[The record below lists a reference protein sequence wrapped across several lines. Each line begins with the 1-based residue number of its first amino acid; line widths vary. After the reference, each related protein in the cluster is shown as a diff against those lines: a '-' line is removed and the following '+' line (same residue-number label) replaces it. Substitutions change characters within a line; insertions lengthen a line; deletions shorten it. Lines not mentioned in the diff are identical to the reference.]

1 MNLSFNWLNDF
12 VDVAKLPQPKE
23 YCDRMTDTGSKV
35 EGYEILGSDIENVVV
50 GRIISTEKHP
60 DADRLTI
67 CQVAIGESE
76 PVQIVTGATNIA
88 AGDLVPVAK
97 NGSTL
102 PGGVKIKS
110 GKLRGVPS
118 NGMLC
123 SIGELNLTLRDIPYA
138 EEDGILILQEQCEV
152 GDDIRDVLNLRDTV
166 VEFEI
171 TPNRPDCNSIIG
183 LARETAASFELP
195 LSLKEPVVKGSGDD
209 INKYVSVEVR
219 DTDLCP
225 RYSCKVVK
233 NVKIQPSPKWMRARL
248 RAMGVRPINNI
259 VDITNYVMLEYGQP
273 MHAFDYNYIDGG
285 KIVVR
290 RAAEGETVTTLDG
303 NVRQLTT
310 DMLTIS
316 DSKKPVGL
324 AGIMGG
330 ENSEIIDS
338 TATVVFESANFNS
351 TSIRLTSRALGL
363 RTDASSRY
371 EKDLDTENTM
381 PALLRACE
389 LVEMLGAGEVVD
401 GFIDI
406 YPEKYTERRIE
417 FSPEKIDKLLGI
429 GLSREQMV
437 SILTSLY
444 FKIDGNELIPPSY
457 RADVEQTADIAEEV
471 ARMYGYNNF
480 PSSDFN
486 CEVKRGRY
494 SPLAEFRNS
503 MEDVVRA
510 LGLSEIQTYSF
521 ISPKTFGM
529 LNIPEND
536 PRRCAVKLINPLG
549 EDTSVMRTTAVGS
562 MLEVISHNR
571 NFRNPAVSLYEFAK
585 TYITNDPSLSDGK
598 LPEEKISLV
607 MAFYDKGDFYDIKG
621 IADTVM
627 CESGI
632 RSYEYV
638 SCSDDAT
645 FHPGRCAVVKDG
657 DKIYATLGEI
667 HPTVL
672 NNYSIDIPVYLAVM
686 DIDLLF
692 ANSNFVKEYKPLP
705 KFPAITRDLAFV
717 CDDSIEI
724 GALEKCIAKYAGKML
739 VNVTLFDIFT
749 GARLG
754 EGKKSVAFSLTLRD
768 DTKTLTD
775 QDADKI
781 TAKVIRGMEFDH
793 GAVLR
798 S

>member
-1 MNLSFNWLNDF
+1 MNLSFNWLSDF
-12 VDVAKLPQPKE
+12 VDVDKLPAPKQ

-35 EGYEILGSDIENVVV
+35 EGFEILGNDIENVVV

-67 CQVAIGESE
+67 CQLAIGESE

-102 PGGVKIKS
+102 PGGVKIKA

-123 SIGELNLTLRDIPYA
+123 SIGELNLTLRDVPYA

-152 GDDIRDVLNLRDTV
+152 GDDIRDVLNLWDTV

-195 LSLKEPVVKGSGDD
+195 LNLKAPEVKGSGDD
-209 INKYVSVEVR
+209 INNYVSVEVR
-219 DTDLCP
+219 DSDLCP

-233 NVKIQPSPKWMRARL
+233 NVKIKPSPKWMRSRL
-248 RAMGVRPINNI
+248 RAMGVRPVNNI

-285 KIVVR
+285 KIIVR
-290 RAAEGETVTTLDG
+290 RAAENETVTTLDG
-303 NVRQLTT
+303 NVRELTT
-310 DMLTIS
+310 DMLTIC

-330 ENSEIIDS
+330 ENSEINDN
-338 TATVVFESANFNS
+338 TATVVFESANFDG

-363 RTDASSRY
+363 RTESSGRY
-371 EKDLDTENTM
+371 EKGLDTENTM

-389 LVEMLGAGEVVD
+389 LVELLEAGEVVD
-401 GFIDI
+401 GTIDI
-406 YPEKYTERRIE
+406 YPVKYADRKVE
-417 FSPEKIDKLLGI
+417 FSPEKINKLLG
-429 GLSREQMV
+429 LDLTREQMTD
-437 SILTSLY
+437 ILTSLS
-444 FKIDGNELIPPSY
+444 FVIEGDTLIPPSY
-457 RADVEQTADIAEEV
+457 RADVEQMADIAEEI
-471 ARMYGYNNF
+471 ARIYGYNNI
-480 PSSDFN
+480 PSTNFK
-486 CEVKRGRY
+486 CEVRRGRY
-494 SPLAEFRNS
+494 SPLAEYKNGI
-503 MEDVVRA
+503 EAVVQA

-529 LNIPEND
+529 LNLSEDSPL
-536 PRRCAVKLINPLG
+536 RCAVKLINPLG
-549 EDTSVMRTTAVGS
+549 EDTSVMRTTAIGS
-562 MLEVISHNR
+562 MLEVLSHNR

-585 TYITNDPSLSDGK
+585 VYITNEPDLASGN
-598 LPEEKISLV
+598 LPEEKTSLV
-607 MAFYDKGDFYDIKG
+607 MAFYDNGDFYDLKG
-621 IADTVM
+621 MTDVLMNA
-627 CESGI
+627 SGVEK
-632 RSYEYV
+632 YEYV
-638 SCSDDAT
+638 TCSDNTT
-645 FHPGRCAVVKDG
+645 FHPGRCAVIKDE
-657 DKIYATLGEI
+657 DKVYATIGQI

-672 NNYSIDIPVYLAVM
+672 KNYSIDLPVYLAEIDV
-686 DIDLLF
+686 DLLF
-692 ANSNFVKEYKPLP
+692 ANAGGEKQYKPLP

-717 CDDSIEI
+717 CDASIEI
-724 GALEKCIAKYAGKML
+724 GQLEKCISKYAGAKL
-739 VNVTLFDIFT
+739 VDITLFDIYT
-749 GARLG
+749 GERLG
-754 EGKKSVAFSLTLRD
+754 ADKKSVAFSLTLRD
-768 DTKTLTD
+768 DNKTLTD
-775 QDADKI
+775 EDADKI
-781 TAKVIRGMEFDH
+781 TTKVIKGMEFDH
-793 GAVLR
+793 NAVLR

>member
-1 MNLSFNWLNDF
+1 MNLSFNWLSDF
-12 VDVAKLPQPKE
+12 VDVDKLPAPKQ

-35 EGYEILGSDIENVVV
+35 EGFEILGNDIENVVV

-67 CQVAIGESE
+67 CQIAVGEGD
-76 PVQIVTGATNIA
+76 PVQIVTGASNIA

-97 NGSTL
+97 DGSTL
-102 PGGVKIKS
+102 PGGVKIKA

-123 SIGELNLTLRDIPYA
+123 SIGELNLTLRDVPYA
-138 EEDGILILQEQCEV
+138 VEDGILILQESCEV
-152 GDDIRDVLNLRDTV
+152 GDDIRDVLNLWDTV

-183 LARETAASFELP
+183 LARETAASFDLP
-195 LSLKEPVVKGSGDD
+195 LNIKEPMVKGSGDD
-209 INKYVSVEVR
+209 VNNYVSVEVR
-219 DTDLCP
+219 DPDLCP

-233 NVKIQPSPKWMRARL
+233 NVKIKPSPKWMRSRL

-290 RAAEGETVTTLDG
+290 RAAQGETVTTLDG
-303 NVRQLTT
+303 NVRELTT

-330 ENSEIIDS
+330 ENSEINEN
-338 TATVVFESANFNS
+338 TTTVVFESANFNG

-363 RTDASSRY
+363 RTDASGRY
-371 EKDLDTENTM
+371 EKDIDTEYTM
-381 PALLRACE
+381 PALMRACE
-389 LVEMLGAGEVVD
+389 LVEMLEAGDVVD
-401 GFIDI
+401 GFIDV
-406 YPEKYTERRIE
+406 YPVKYQERKVE
-417 FSPEKIDKLLGI
+417 FSPEKIDKLLGL
-429 GLSREQMV
+429 GLSREKME
-437 SILTSLY
+437 SILKSLY
-444 FKIDGNELIPPSY
+444 FKIEGDYLIPPSY
-457 RADVEQTADIAEEV
+457 RADVEQTADIAEEI

-480 PSSDFN
+480 PSANFK

-494 SPLAEFRNS
+494 SPLAEFRNTV
-503 MEDVVRA
+503 EEVVQA

-521 ISPKTFGM
+521 ISPKTFNM
-529 LNIPEND
+529 LNMPEND
-536 PRRCAVKLINPLG
+536 PRRCAVKIINPLG

-585 TYITNDPSLSDGK
+585 TYITDNPTLSDGN
-598 LPEEKISLV
+598 LPVEKTSLV
-607 MAFYDKGDFYDIKG
+607 MAFYDNGDFYDLKG
-621 IADTVM
+621 MMDAVM
-627 CESGI
+627 QQSGVTK
-632 RSYEYV
+632 YEYI
-638 SCSDDAT
+638 SCADDST
-645 FHPGRCAVVKDG
+645 FHPGRCAVVKDS
-657 DKIYATLGEI
+657 DNVYATLGEI

-672 NNYSIDIPVYLAVM
+672 KNYSIDIPVYLAVV

-692 ANSNFVKEYKPLP
+692 ANAKVTKEYKPLP

-717 CDDSIEI
+717 CDDSVEI
-724 GALEKCIAKYAGKML
+724 GQLEKCIAKYAGNKL
-739 VNVTLFDIFT
+739 VAVTLFDIFT

-768 DTKTLTD
+768 DNKTLTD
-775 QDADKI
+775 EDADKI

-793 GAVLR
+793 SAVLR

>member
-1 MNLSFNWLNDF
+1 MNLSFNWLGDF
-12 VDVAKLPQPKE
+12 VDTEKLPAPKQ

-50 GRIISTEKHP
+50 GKILSTEKHP

-67 CQVAIGESE
+67 CQLDIGEGE

-88 AGDLVPVAK
+88 VGDFVPVAK
-97 NGSTL
+97 NGSSL
-102 PGGVKIKS
+102 PGGVKIKA

-123 SIGELNLTLRDIPYA
+123 SIGELNLTTRDVPYA
-138 EEDGILILQEQCEV
+138 IEDGILIIQEPCKV
-152 GDDIRDVLNLRDTV
+152 GDDIHDVMQLWDTV

-183 LARETAASFELP
+183 LARETAASFNLP
-195 LSLKEPVVKGSGDD
+195 LNINTPQVKGCGDD
-209 INKYVSVEVR
+209 IKNYVDVEVR
-219 DTDLCP
+219 DSDLCP

-233 NVKIQPSPKWMRARL
+233 NVKIKPSPKWMRMRL
-248 RAMGVRPINNI
+248 RAMGIRPINNI

-303 NVRQLTT
+303 TVRNLTP

-316 DSKKPVGL
+316 DSTKPVGL

-330 ENSEIIDS
+330 ENSEILES
-338 TATVVFESANFNS
+338 TATVVFESANFDS

-371 EKDLDTENTM
+371 EKSLDRENTM

-389 LVEMLGAGEVVD
+389 LVELLEAGDVVD
-401 GFIDI
+401 GIIDI
-406 YPEKYTERRIE
+406 YPEKYTERKIE
-417 FSPEKIDKLLGI
+417 FSPEKIDKLLGL
-429 GLSREQMV
+429 GLTRQQM
-437 SILTSLY
+437 IDYLTPLH
-444 FKIDGNELIPPSY
+444 FKIDGDVLIPPSY
-457 RADVEQTADIAEEV
+457 RDDVEQTADIAEEV

-480 PSSDFN
+480 ESRNFP

-494 SPLAEFRNS
+494 SPLAEFRNAVE
-503 MEDVVRA
+503 EDVLA
-510 LGLSEIQTYSF
+510 MGLSEIQTYSF
-521 ISPKTFGM
+521 VSPKTFNM
-529 LNIPEND
+529 LNMNEDD

-549 EDTSVMRTTAVGS
+549 EDTSVMRTTAIGS
-562 MLEVISHNR
+562 MLEVLSHNR
-571 NFRNPAVSLYEFAK
+571 SFRNPSVALYEFAK
-585 TYITNDPSLSDGK
+585 IYITDNPTLSDGK

-607 MAFYDKGDFYDIKG
+607 MAFYDNGDFYDLKG
-621 IADTVM
+621 MTDVIM
-627 CESGI
+627 QQSGI
-632 RSYEYV
+632 KKYEYV
-638 SCSDDAT
+638 TQTDDPT
-645 FHPGRCAVVKDG
+645 FHPGRCALIKDG
-657 DKIYATLGEI
+657 DNVYATLGQI

-672 NNYSIDIPVYLAVM
+672 KNYSLDIPVYLAVV
-686 DIDLLF
+686 DVDLLF
-692 ANSNFVKEYKPLP
+692 ANSNFNKEYKPLP
-705 KFPAITRDLAFV
+705 KFPSIARDLAFV
-717 CDDSIEI
+717 CDADIEI
-724 GALEKCIAKYAGKML
+724 GKLEKCIAKYAGNKL
-739 VNVTLFDIFT
+739 VNIELFDIYT

-768 DTKTLTD
+768 DNKTLTD
-775 QDADKI
+775 EDADKI
-781 TAKVIRGMEFDH
+781 TAKVIRGMEFDY

>member
-1 MNLSFNWLNDF
+1 MNLSFNWLSDF
-12 VDVAKLPQPKE
+12 VDVAKLPEPKK

-35 EGYEILGSDIENVVV
+35 EGYEILGDDIENVVV
-50 GRIISTEKHP
+50 GKIISTEKHP

-67 CQVAIGESE
+67 CQLDLGESE
-76 PVQIVTGATNIA
+76 PVQIVTGASNIA
-88 AGDLVPVAK
+88 VGDLVPVAK
-97 NGSTL
+97 NGSSL
-102 PGGVKIKS
+102 PGGVKIKA

-123 SIGELNLTLRDIPYA
+123 SIGELNLTTRDVPYA
-138 EEDGILILQEQCEV
+138 VEDGILILQEECNV
-152 GDDIRDVLNLRDTV
+152 GDDIHDVLNLRDTV

-171 TPNRPDCNSIIG
+171 TPNRPDCNSVIG
-183 LARETAASFELP
+183 LARETAASFELDCQIKQP
-195 LSLKEPVVKGSGDD
+195 QVKGSGDD

-219 DTDLCP
+219 DSDLCP

-233 NVKIQPSPKWMRARL
+233 NVKIQPSPKWLRSRL

-290 RAAEGETVTTLDG
+290 RASEGETVTTLDG
-303 NVRQLTT
+303 TVRPLTT
-310 DMLTIS
+310 DMLAIC

-330 ENSEIIDS
+330 ENSEISDN
-338 TATVVFESANFNS
+338 TTTVVFESANFDG

-363 RTDASSRY
+363 RTESSGRY
-371 EKDLDTENTM
+371 EKGLDTENTM

-389 LVEMLGAGEVVD
+389 LVELLQAGEVVD
-401 GFIDI
+401 GVIDI
-406 YPEKYTERRIE
+406 YPVKYTERKIE

-429 GLSREQMV
+429 GLTREQIV
-437 SILTSLY
+437 PILKALD
-444 FKIDGNELIPPSY
+444 FKIEGDVLIPPSY
-457 RADVEQTADIAEEV
+457 RADIEQTADIAEEV

-480 PSSDFN
+480 PSRNFE

-494 SPLAEFRNS
+494 SPLAEFRNGI
-503 MEDVVRA
+503 EDVVRS

-521 ISPKTFGM
+521 ISPKTFNM
-529 LNIPEND
+529 LNLPED
-536 PRRCAVKLINPLG
+536 DARRCAVKLINPLG
-549 EDTSVMRTTAVGS
+549 EDTSVMRTTAIGS
-562 MLEVISHNR
+562 MLEVLSHNR

-585 TYITNDPSLSDGK
+585 TYITNDPSLADGN
-598 LPEEKISLV
+598 LPEEKLSLV
-607 MAFYDKGDFYDIKG
+607 MAFYDKGDFYDMKG

-627 CESGI
+627 RESGI
-632 RSYEYV
+632 ASYEYV
-638 SCSDDAT
+638 SCSDDNT
-645 FHPGRCAVVKDG
+645 FHPGRCALIKSGEKV
-657 DKIYATLGEI
+657 YATIGEI
-667 HPTVL
+667 HPAVL
-672 NNYSIDIPVYLAVM
+672 DNYSIDIPVYMAVM
-686 DIDLLF
+686 DVDLLF
-692 ANSNFVKEYKPLP
+692 ADCSRKKEYKPLP

-717 CDDSIEI
+717 CDENIEI
-724 GALEKCIAKYAGKML
+724 GQLEKSISKYAGNKL
-739 VNVTLFDIFT
+739 VDITLFDIFT

-775 QDADKI
+775 EEADKI
-781 TAKVIRGMEFDH
+781 TSKVIRGMEFDH
-793 GAVLR
+793 NAVLR